1 MIIATIVVVMV
12 MIMAVIMV
20 MIMAMIMVRISPGR
34 RTNDKT
40 SSSCD
45 SFHGST

>member
-12 MIMAVIMV
+12 MIMP
-20 MIMAMIMVRISPGR
+20 MIMLMIVVKIMVRISPGR